1 MKKIVEY
8 LQEGRTDY
16 INTCKEVI
24 DKIKD
29 IQCPKGGEKI
39 YIDLSDDRKICIYN
53 DDKSVY
59 QSIRAHL
66 EKDGEVVDRTQE
78 GCWYGKEHISGNNV
92 SAEEA
97 FERLKKRL
105 SKNNIEMYNK

>member
-1 MKKIVEY
+1 MKQLLTFLK
-8 LQEGRTDY
+8 EGRTDY
-16 INTCKEVI
+16 IETCKEVQ
-24 DKIKD
+24 DKLKD
-29 IQCPKGGEKI
+29 MKCPKGGEKV

-66 EKDGEVVDRTQE
+66 ERDGKPVERTQE
-78 GCWYGKEHISGNNV
+78 GCWYGKEHLSGKNV
-92 SAEEA
+92 SAEDA

-105 SKNNIEMYNK
+105 SKNNIEMYDR

>member
-1 MKKIVEY
+1 MKELLTYIK
-8 LQEGRTDY
+8 EGRTDY
-16 INTCKEVI
+16 IETCNDVKE
-24 DKIKD
+24 KLKD
-29 IQCPKGGEKI
+29 MKCPKGGEKV

-66 EKDGEVVDRTQE
+66 ERDGEPVERTQE
-78 GCWYGKEHISGNNV
+78 GCWYGKEYISGKNV
-92 SAEEA
+92 TAEEA
-97 FERLKKRL
+97 FDRLKQRL